1 MQEIVVS
8 ANQANQRFDKL
19 LNKLLPQA
27 QRGFLY
33 KMLRKKN
40 ITLNGKKAQGNEI
53 LKPGDC
59 VQFFF
64 AEETFRKFGGQ
75 GAYSADNALR
85 PFMEAYAA
93 LKDVMIVHED
103 ENIIICNKPAGVLS
117 QKAAADDIS
126 VNEWL
131 IGYLLHSGQIDAEVL
146 SGFKPS
152 VCNRLDRNTSGLML
166 LGKSLSGSQH
176 LSQWIKNRDIRKFYR
191 LFVYGKLTKPFRV
204 KGYLIKDERSNQVR
218 VSDRQLNGSDRIET
232 ACEPIRVYGDITYL
246 EVELITGKPHQ
257 IRAHLAS
264 LKHPLIGDYKYGS
277 REINETFRRAFG
289 VESQLLHAYRLEFP
303 VIEETAYS
311 DLSRAVFYAP
321 EPEVFDTIRKTY
333 KV

>member
-1 MQEIVVS
+1 MQEIIVS

-19 LNKLLPQA
+19 LKKLLPQA
-27 QRGFLY
+27 ERGFLY

-40 ITLNGKKAQGNEI
+40 ITLNGKKAQGNE
-53 LKPGDC
+53 LLMLGDHI
-59 VQFFF
+59 QFYFSQ
-64 AEETFRKFGGQ
+64 ETFLKFGGKE
-75 GAYSADNALR
+75 AYSTDNALR
-85 PFMEAYAA
+85 PYMEAYAA
-93 LKDVMIVHED
+93 LKDISVVYED
-103 ENIIICNKPAGVLS
+103 ANIIVCNKPSGVLS
-117 QKAAADDIS
+117 QKAREDDVS

-131 IGYLLHSGQIDAEVL
+131 IGYLIRTGQIDEDVL
-146 SGFKPS
+146 ASFKPS

-176 LSQWIKNRDIRKFYR
+176 LSKWIKNRDIRKFYR
-191 LFVYGKLTKPFRV
+191 LFVYGKVSKPIRV
-204 KGYLIKDERSNQVR
+204 KGYLAKDERTNQVH
-218 VSDRQLNGSDRIET
+218 VSTRPLQGSDRIET
-232 ACEPIRVYGDITYL
+232 ACEPLHVYGDITYL

-264 LKHPLIGDYKYGS
+264 LGHPLIGDYKYGR

-303 VIEETAYS
+303 LIEEAEFS
-311 DLSRAVFYAP
+311 DLSKRVFYAQ